1 LELLIN
7 AEEQGVVEGFKNG
20 RVHVMCRHMMEWLLV
35 SIHVKQTL
43 RLVHPSQFLIYW
55 FMGTY
60 GYLALHYFRKK
71 GNHHFMNLAS
81 LMQLCPFHVLGLP
94 ICGF

>member
-1 LELLIN
+1 VQTYDGMVIGEHSRETDLE
-7 AEEQGVVEGFKNG
+7 
-20 RVHVMCRHMMEWLLV
+20 V
-35 SIHVKQTL
+35 SPPISIL
-43 RLVHPSQFLIYW
+43 DIL

-71 GNHHFMNLAS
+71 GNHHFMNLVS
-81 LMQLCPFHVLGLP
+81 LMQLCPFHVLGLS